1 MVEAAGPNEAPF
13 LADCYK
19 AMLDEA
25 GLTSGLRPDWHER
38 LVRYFQRGM
47 ADGTQ
52 GWFVARE
59 PGGAPYGSACVFLS
73 ETSTVQLRPW
83 ATLAG
88 VYVKPEMRRRG
99 TARALTLAAI
109 AWARDRNCAVV
120 RLTASEPAES
130 LYRSLGFTPGRELVL
145 RLS

>member
-1 MVEAAGPNEAPF
+1 MVEAATPAEVPF

-25 GLTSGLRPDWHER
+25 AISSGLRPDWRER
-38 LVRYFQRGM
+38 LERYFCRGM
-47 ADGTQ
+47 DDGTQ

-59 PGGAPYGSACVFLS
+59 PGGSPYGCACAFLS
-73 ETSTVQLRPW
+73 ETSVVLLRPW

-99 TARALTLAAI
+99 TARALTVAAI
-109 AWARDRNCAVV
+109 GWARDRECGVV

-130 LYRSLGFTPGRELVL
+130 LYRSMGFMQGRELVL
-145 RLS
+145 RLT